1 MTSDFNRRTFL
12 KAIGAG
18 TAATA
23 APAILTACAT
33 APAEPAKPIGRVIV
47 IGGGYGGA
55 TCAKYIRMW
64 SERRIEVFLIER
76 NAQFVSC
83 PLSNLVLGGSRQ
95 IGDLTIG
102 YEKLREYG
110 VQVIRDEVTAIAVD
124 RKRVRLKKIED
135 LPYDRLV
142 VSPGID
148 FMYDQIP
155 GLNNPEAQK
164 TILHA
169 WKAGPETVALR
180 KQLEGMRDGGVYI
193 LSMPKVPYR
202 CPPGPYERV
211 SQVAALLQ
219 DGEAAVEGD
228 HARRQRGH
236 RVEEGPLPRR
246 LERSVQGNHR
256 VPAEPGGE
264 GRRRQG
270 HDRQDGVRLVQGRRA
285 ERRAAAARR
294 AWSRSQAKLI
304 TANNRWCGVNWQTTE
319 SIAVAGH
326 LRPRRRD
333 AVRRGDAE
341 VGQHGQQSRQA
352 RGVGDRRDDDGP
364 AAQPDADHQ
373 QHLLQL
379 RVRPGGDAR
388 RLGAPL
394 EPGEEGARDRSPG
407 SGGVSAQ
414 RSEIEKQ
421 YADAWARNIW
431 ADTLG

>member
-1 MTSDFNRRTFL
+1 MTSEFNRRQFL

-33 APAEPAKPIGRVIV
+33 APAEAPKPIGRVIV

-76 NAQFVSC
+76 NTQFVSC

-110 VQVIRDEVTAIAVD
+110 VQVIRDEVTAIAID
-124 RKRVRLKKIED
+124 RKRVRLKRIED

-142 VSPGID
+142 VAPGID

-164 TILHA
+164 AVMHA

-180 KQLEGMRDGGVYI
+180 KQLEGLRDGGVYI
-193 LSMPKVPYR
+193 LSMPKMPYR

-211 SQVAALLQ
+211 SQVASYFKAAKPRSKVIML
-219 DGEAAVEGD
+219 DGNEDIVSKKGLFVAAWNDLYKGIIEYRPNQEAKDVDVRGMAVKTDFDSFKGD
-228 HARRQRGH
+228 
-236 RVEEGPLPRR
+236 VLN
-246 LERSVQGNHR
+246 V
-256 VPAEPGGE
+256 VPPQKAGLVAE
-264 GRRRQG
+264 
-270 HDRQDGVRLVQGRRA
+270 
-285 ERRAAAARR
+285 
-294 AWSRSQAKLI
+294 QAKLI
-304 TANNRWCGVNWQTTE
+304 TANNRWCGVDWQTME
-319 SIAVAGH
+319 SVAVPGVYVLGDATLSAAAMPKSASMANNHAKIAASAIVATMTGQPVNPVPTINNTCYSYVSDREAIRVSSVHRWVAGKKT
-326 LRPRRRD
+326 
-333 AVRRGDAE
+333 
-341 VGQHGQQSRQA
+341 
-352 RGVGDRRDDDGP
+352 
-364 AAQPDADHQ
+364 
-373 QHLLQL
+373 
-379 RVRPGGDAR
+379 
-388 RLGAPL
+388 L
-394 EPGEEGARDRSPG
+394 ETVPG
-407 SGGVSAQ
+407 SGGVSSQ
-414 RSEIEKQ
+414 RSELEKQ

-431 ADTLG
+431 ADTLT